1 MKLNFKN
8 KNKKTETV
16 VFDNGSDLL
25 IAMIRGR
32 RFNYKG
38 TLYCFDK
45 EISDFKQVCLLS
57 VSDVSVNIMCS
68 ALVGNELIEL
78 EPVYIPVNTTL
89 LVTNNNP
96 QNHKCIYYT
105 KRHFSHWNKEKV
117 NTFTNGATSDTQNET
132 EEWDFWTF
140 ASKPDVKFKDGKYF
154 K

>member
-1 MKLNFKN
+1 MSNN
-8 KNKKTETV
+8 KTETV
-16 VFDNGSDLL
+16 VFDNSPDLL

-78 EPVYIPVNTTL
+78 EPVYIPVDTKL
-89 LVTNNNP
+89 IVS
-96 QNHKCIYYT
+96 NHQPFVGSKGIGGQ
-105 KRHFSHWNKEKV
+105 KRYFSHWNKGKV
-117 NTFTNGATSDTQNET
+117 FTFTHGSTSSTKQGT
-132 EEWDFWTF
+132 EEWRYWAF
-140 ASKPDVKFKDGKYF
+140 AQQGGK
-154 K
+154 